1 LNLESHPRSEVSFAD
16 RIEVSDQ
23 SSNSLALTL
32 LSRQSSAGMPGEF
45 ADDVMLEVQGLFR
58 SRMVRMHLDR
68 ELRPGETFDLDGR
81 RWIVTRVSPAKSLNV
96 DRRIVARELLAEA
109 A

>member
-1 LNLESHPRSEVSFAD
+1 LKLVSHPT
-16 RIEVSDQ
+16 IELLVRGSNRTFQ
-23 SSNSLALTL
+23 PSSNPLALTL
-32 LSRQSSAGMPGEF
+32 LSRQSSARVPGEF

-68 ELRPGETFDLDGR
+68 ELRPGDTFDLDAR
-81 RWIVTRVSPAKSLNV
+81 RWIVRRVSPAKSLNI
-96 DRRIVARELLAEA
+96 DRRIVASELVAEA

>member
-1 LNLESHPRSEVSFAD
+1 
-16 RIEVSDQ
+16 
-23 SSNSLALTL
+23 
-32 LSRQSSAGMPGEF
+32 MPEEF